1 MWKPYSGYVTTLPGS
16 FSLFELKTSFRNA
29 RSFLEGS
36 FFCDS
41 LLINKDETFKKLL
54 EPCSKEVDKMTRWC
68 VELIF
73 AGLEVATRRMLH
85 DHTKQG
91 RFDSADDQELVS
103 ETSSVATINV
113 ESERFCN
120 AWQAHE
126 METEY
131 LGFCLWGNPSVCQK

>member
-1 MWKPYSGYVTTLPGS
+1 M
-16 FSLFELKTSFRNA
+16 
-29 RSFLEGS
+29 
-36 FFCDS
+36 
-41 LLINKDETFKKLL
+41 
-54 EPCSKEVDKMTRWC
+54 
-68 VELIF
+68 IF

-120 AWQAHE
+120 A
-126 METEY
+126 
-131 LGFCLWGNPSVCQK
+131 